1 MKKIIAALLGCA
13 LGASISAFVTHKIT
27 RNKYYKLSDK
37 ELKDQSNYY
46 ENLISQYKEQIN
58 NLQFETKA
66 VEEQKAVE
74 KPEQKKAG
82 RPKKETKMPLEE
94 KASIVK
100 PTADEVKE
108 YMDYTKRYK
117 SEEVEEVSKG
127 NRGLSIERG
136 IENNPIEIIDYENY
150 GDKLYNYYK
159 NTLYYYAD
167 GILADESDNVV
178 CDIAGTIGTEAL
190 KHFGENDDADA
201 VFVRNHRLEEDYE
214 IRLCLRNFS
223 DLQSQ
228 KGESQS
234 PEDE

>member
-1 MKKIIAALLGCA
+1 MKKIIAALLGCT
-13 LGASISAFVTHKIT
+13 LGASVSAFVTHKIT

-46 ENLISQYKEQIN
+46 ENLITQYKEQIN
-58 NLQFETKA
+58 KLQSETKV

-82 RPKKETKMPLEE
+82 RPKKESKMPLEE

-150 GDKLYNYYK
+150 GDKVFNYYK
-159 NTLYYYAD
+159 NTRYY
-167 GILADESDNVV
+167 
-178 CDIAGTIGTEAL
+178 
-190 KHFGENDDADA
+190 
-201 VFVRNHRLEEDYE
+201 
-214 IRLCLRNFS
+214 
-223 DLQSQ
+223 
-228 KGESQS
+228 
-234 PEDE
+234 